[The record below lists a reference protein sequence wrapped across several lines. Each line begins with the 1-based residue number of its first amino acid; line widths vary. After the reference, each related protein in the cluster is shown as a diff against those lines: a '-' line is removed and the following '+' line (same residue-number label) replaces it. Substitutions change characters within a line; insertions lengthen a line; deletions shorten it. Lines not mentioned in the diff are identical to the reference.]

1 MSSFMK
7 SSGGGGGVCVLTRER
22 KIMSLFEMTFKRIFK
37 KKTQTKLKNPLVVRL
52 VTLERSQFAK
62 NMFVVCGEEEFSF
75 FIQTASLVLVE
86 DKKSSAFILRRC
98 STI

>member
-1 MSSFMK
+1 MCSDERAKNNVSFRNDFQK
-7 SSGGGGGVCVLTRER
+7 NIQ
-22 KIMSLFEMTFKRIFK
+22 KKNP
-37 KKTQTKLKNPLVVRL
+37 KKTKNPLVVRL

-62 NMFVVCGEEEFSF
+62 NMFVECGEDEFSL